1 MKIKEVCGYDD
12 FMLNTWFELGG
23 FAGSEI
29 EDQMRC
35 FAEEVMPVL
44 ERECGGRAELPRE
57 HGVAGPR
64 DPGPRVTRRS
74 DGGGTR

>member
-1 MKIKEVCGYDD
+1 MKIKTVCGYDD

-23 FAGSEI
+23 FAGSQV

-44 ERECGGRAELPRE
+44 ERECGGRAEFPVSDVSLVPE
-57 HGVAGPR
+57 S
-64 DPGPRVTRRS
+64 RS
-74 DGGGTR
+74 RCPA

>member
-12 FMLNTWFELGG
+12 FMLNTWFEIGG

-44 ERECGGRAELPRE
+44 ERECGGRRRASPR
-57 HGVAGPR
+57 A
-64 DPGPRVTRRS
+64 RS
-74 DGGGTR
+74 SLVPEIPVPVPA